1 MYWLF
6 PELYTALEEYYET
19 KKLGSGN
26 STRWLVGH
34 ERKGA
39 SSRAHAP
46 ERGLGAKVFSALP
59 HESAKSSFFFK
70 QQVGFEC
77 PHHL

>member
-46 ERGLGAKVFSALP
+46 ERGLGAKVFQPCHMRVQKVLFVLNS
-59 HESAKSSFFFK
+59 K
-70 QQVGFEC
+70 
-77 PHHL
+77 